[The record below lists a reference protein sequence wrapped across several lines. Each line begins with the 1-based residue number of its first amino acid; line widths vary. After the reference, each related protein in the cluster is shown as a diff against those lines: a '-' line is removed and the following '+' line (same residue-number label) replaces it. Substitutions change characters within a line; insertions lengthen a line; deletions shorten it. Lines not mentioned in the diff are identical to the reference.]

1 MTPEARAALR
11 EKVAKKLCQEKCAFY
26 GEPPCWGLD
35 PNEYV
40 IEPWN
45 PDTCDEPG
53 CGALASAAID
63 MVLEEAARVA
73 DASALEAW
81 DFGADETRGLMRLQ
95 AADIAAAI
103 RAMKGKATSPESG
116 APDADQSPAT
126 R

>member
-1 MTPEARAALR
+1 MTSEARAALR

-53 CGALASAAID
+53 CGALADAAID
-63 MVLEEAARVA
+63 LVLEEAARVA
-73 DASALEAW
+73 KEV
-81 DFGADETRGLMRLQ
+81 ETYTCGQDTIRSN
-95 AADIAAAI
+95 IAAAI
-103 RAMKGKATSPESG
+103 RAMKGKATSPES
-116 APDADQSPAT
+116 AAHDADQSPAT